1 MTDDL
6 IDALNARPT
15 DGSII
20 TVIGVGGAGC
30 NAVANMWRMRIDG
43 VSYIACN
50 TDRKSLDANPAPCKI
65 RLGADGLGAGNDPE
79 NGRTAAIASLDEVRF
94 QLGAC
99 GCRMAFIAAGMGGG
113 TGTGAAP
120 VIARLAREM
129 GLLTVGIVTSP
140 LAGEGEPRWRQAM
153 EAIARMEEH
162 VDALLVID
170 NDNVVDTY
178 DDLSLEE
185 AFSRADDV
193 LATSARGIAE
203 IVTRQS
209 NLVGVD
215 FADVATVMRNCGRAH
230 MSVTSARGENR
241 VEEAI
246 RAALCSPLLGQTRIA
261 GAKNILINLST
272 ADSRD
277 LKARELKHL
286 LERIQQYAND
296 GRAVDGLSATNII
309 WGTNVNEQ
317 MEPGTLEL
325 VIIATGF
332 EAPTPQP
339 APIPAYAEP
348 EPPAAAG
355 ETEPS
360 ATGSKPEETDGEP
373 ARTESADTEHP
384 ETSGTGAGAT
394 ETPADTTPAAV
405 WAQLTRRVTQF
416 VGKVFDGESDTPM

>member
-1 MTDDL
+1 
-6 IDALNARPT
+6 
-15 DGSII
+15 
-20 TVIGVGGAGC
+20 
-30 NAVANMWRMRIDG
+30 
-43 VSYIACN
+43 
-50 TDRKSLDANPAPCKI
+50 
-65 RLGADGLGAGNDPE
+65 
-79 NGRTAAIASLDEVRF
+79 
-94 QLGAC
+94 
-99 GCRMAFIAAGMGGG
+99 
-113 TGTGAAP
+113 
-120 VIARLAREM
+120 
-129 GLLTVGIVTSP
+129 
-140 LAGEGEPRWRQAM
+140 M

-394 ETPADTTPAAV
+394 DTHADTTPAAV

>member
-185 AFSRADDV
+185 AGRTTCWPPRPAASRRSSRGR
-193 LATSARGIAE
+193 ATSWGW
-203 IVTRQS
+203 
-209 NLVGVD
+209 
-215 FADVATVMRNCGRAH
+215 
-230 MSVTSARGENR
+230 TS
-241 VEEAI
+241 
-246 RAALCSPLLGQTRIA
+246 PM
-261 GAKNILINLST
+261 
-272 ADSRD
+272 
-277 LKARELKHL
+277 
-286 LERIQQYAND
+286 
-296 GRAVDGLSATNII
+296 
-309 WGTNVNEQ
+309 W
-317 MEPGTLEL
+317 
-325 VIIATGF
+325 
-332 EAPTPQP
+332 
-339 APIPAYAEP
+339 
-348 EPPAAAG
+348 PP
-355 ETEPS
+355 
-360 ATGSKPEETDGEP
+360 
-373 ARTESADTEHP
+373 
-384 ETSGTGAGAT
+384 
-394 ETPADTTPAAV
+394 
-405 WAQLTRRVTQF
+405 
-416 VGKVFDGESDTPM
+416 